1 MKMFNGYPLNN
12 EFDIIYNKNSLDSV
26 AAAKVLDNFSKL
38 GGRMPKLIPLDNY
51 GYFNLELKNDSFIIG
66 FNKFKYC
73 NTNLNVYYMGPYL
86 NGDTLSSG
94 NNCIEMIENFLNI
107 NIYINYNN
115 VYPMSKDSIKDS
127 IRYKYLLNNIYN
139 MDFFNKKVNNMMLDI
154 VSCQDISDNIIVR
167 DNVNYYISAINQNI
181 EKRCNFPNLFIK
193 AINNNGYVY
202 KIGIGNNLNNF
213 DYLKLKEDIDGM
225 ISFNLSSTKDTVV
238 KVFSK
243 SVSIAKCIKDYL
255 SNVGC
260 VDKYNTL
267 DNSSHGYML
276 LDINIKK
283 LLSILE

>member
-38 GGRMPKLIPLDNY
+38 DDRMPKLIPLDNY

-73 NTNLNVYYMGPYL
+73 NTNLNVYYMSPYL

-115 VYPMSKDSIKDS
+115 VYPMSNDS
-127 IRYKYLLNNIYN
+127 IRYKYLLNNVYN
-139 MDFFNKKVNNMMLDI
+139 MDYFNKKVNDMMLDI
-154 VSCQDISDNIIVR
+154 VSCQDISDNIVVR
-167 DNVNYYISAINQNI
+167 DNINYYISAINQNI
-181 EKRCNFPNLFIK
+181 EKRCSFPNLFIK
-193 AINNNGYVY
+193 VINNNGYAY
-202 KIGIGNNLNNF
+202 KIGIGNDLNNF
-213 DYLKLKEDIDGM
+213 DYLKLKEDIDGLV
-225 ISFNLSSTKDTVV
+225 SFNLSSTKDTVV

-255 SNVGC
+255 SNIGC
-260 VDKYNTL
+260 IDKYNTL

>member
-1 MKMFNGYPLNN
+1 MKEFNGYPLSN

-26 AAAKVLDNFSKL
+26 AAAKVLDNFSKHS
-38 GGRMPKLIPLDNY
+38 GRLPKLIPLDNY

-73 NTNLNVYYMGPYL
+73 STNLNVYYMSPYL
-86 NGDTLSSG
+86 NGDKLSSG

-115 VYPMSKDSIKDS
+115 VYPMSNDTIKNS
-127 IRYKYLLNNIYN
+127 TRYKYLLNNIYN
-139 MDFFNKKVNNMMLDI
+139 MDFFNKKVNDMMLDI
-154 VSCQDISDNIIVR
+154 VSCQDISDNIVVR

-181 EKRCNFPNLFIK
+181 EKRCSFPNLFIK
-193 AINNNGYVY
+193 VINNNGYVY

-225 ISFNLSSTKDTVV
+225 VSFNLSANKDTVV

-243 SVSIAKCIKDYL
+243 SVSIANCIKDYL
-255 SNVGC
+255 SSIEC

-276 LDINIKK
+276 LDLNIKK
-283 LLSILE
+283 ILSILE

>member
-38 GGRMPKLIPLDNY
+38 DGRMSKLIPLDNY

-73 NTNLNVYYMGPYL
+73 NTNLNVYYMSPYL

-115 VYPMSKDSIKDS
+115 VYPMSNDSIKDS
-127 IRYKYLLNNIYN
+127 TRYKYLLNNIYN

-154 VSCQDISDNIIVR
+154 VSCQDINDNIIVR

-181 EKRCNFPNLFIK
+181 EKRCSFPNLFIK

-225 ISFNLSSTKDTVV
+225 VSFNLSSTKDTVV

-243 SVSIAKCIKDYL
+243 SVSIANCVKDYL

-276 LDINIKK
+276 LDINTKK

>member
-12 EFDIIYNKNSLDSV
+12 EFDIIYNKNSLDSI
-26 AAAKVLDNFSKL
+26 AAAKVLDNFSRINGKQ
-38 GGRMPKLIPLDNY
+38 PTLIPLDNY

-73 NTNLNVYYMGPYL
+73 NTNLNVYYMSPYL

-107 NIYINYNN
+107 NIYINYND
-115 VYPMSKDSIKDS
+115 VYPMSNDSIKDS
-127 IRYKYLLNNIYN
+127 TRYKYLLNNIYN
-139 MDFFNKKVNNMMLDI
+139 MDFFNKKVNNLMLDI
-154 VSCQDISDNIIVR
+154 VSCQDISDNIVVR
-167 DNVNYYISAINQNI
+167 DNINYYISAINQNI
-181 EKRCNFPNLFIK
+181 EKRSSFPNLFIK
-193 AINNNGYVY
+193 VINSNGYIY

-213 DYLKLKEDIDGM
+213 DYLKLKEDIDGLV
-225 ISFNLSSTKDTVV
+225 SFNLSSTKDTVV

-243 SVSIAKCIKDYL
+243 SVSIANCIKDYL
-255 SNVGC
+255 SNIGC
-260 VDKYNTL
+260 IDKYNTL

>member
-26 AAAKVLDNFSKL
+26 ATAKVLDNFSKHS
-38 GGRMPKLIPLDNY
+38 GRLPKLIPLDNY
-51 GYFNLELKNDSFIIG
+51 GYYNLELKNDSFIIG

-73 NTNLNVYYMGPYL
+73 NTNLNVYYMSPYL

-115 VYPMSKDSIKDS
+115 VYPMSNDSIKYS
-127 IRYKYLLNNIYN
+127 TRYKHLLNNVYN
-139 MDFFNKKVNNMMLDI
+139 MDFFNKKVNDMMLDI
-154 VSCQDISDNIIVR
+154 VSCQDISDNIVVR
-167 DNVNYYISAINQNI
+167 DNINYYISAINQNI
-181 EKRCNFPNLFIK
+181 EKRSSFPNLFIK
-193 AINNNGYVY
+193 VINNNGYAY

-225 ISFNLSSTKDTVV
+225 VSFNLSSTKDTVV

-243 SVSIAKCIKDYL
+243 SVSIANCIKNYL

>member
-1 MKMFNGYPLNN
+1 MKEFNGYPLTDD
-12 EFDIIYNKNSLDSV
+12 FDIIYNKNSLDSV
-26 AAAKVLDNFSKL
+26 AAAKVLDNFSRINGKQ
-38 GGRMPKLIPLDNY
+38 PTLIPLDNY

-73 NTNLNVYYMGPYL
+73 NTNLNVYYMSPYL
-86 NGDTLSSG
+86 NGNTLSSG

-107 NIYINYNN
+107 NIYINYND
-115 VYPMSKDSIKDS
+115 VYPMSNDSLKNS
-127 IRYKYLLNNIYN
+127 TRYKYLLNNIYN
-139 MDFFNKKVNNMMLDI
+139 MDFFNKKVNNLILDI
-154 VSCQDISDNIIVR
+154 VSCQDISDNIVVR
-167 DNVNYYISAINQNI
+167 DNINYYISAINQNI
-181 EKRCNFPNLFIK
+181 EKRSSFPNLFIK
-193 AINNNGYVY
+193 VINSNGYVY

-225 ISFNLSSTKDTVV
+225 VSFNLSPTKDTVV

-260 VDKYNTL
+260 IDKYNTL

>member
-1 MKMFNGYPLNN
+1 MKEFNGYPLTD

-26 AAAKVLDNFSKL
+26 AASKVLDNFSKHS
-38 GGRMPKLIPLDNY
+38 GRLPKLIPLDNY

-73 NTNLNVYYMGPYL
+73 DTNLNVYYMSPYL

-107 NIYINYNN
+107 NIYINYND
-115 VYPMSKDSIKDS
+115 VYPMSNDSIKDS
-127 IRYKYLLNNIYN
+127 TRYKYLLNNIYN
-139 MDFFNKKVNNMMLDI
+139 MDFFNKKVNNLMLDI
-154 VSCQDISDNIIVR
+154 VSCQDISDNIVVR
-167 DNVNYYISAINQNI
+167 DNINYYISAINQNI
-181 EKRCNFPNLFIK
+181 EKRSSFPNLFIK
-193 AINNNGYVY
+193 VINNNGYVY

-213 DYLKLKEDIDGM
+213 DYLKLKEDIDGLV
-225 ISFNLSSTKDTVV
+225 SFNLSSTKDTVV

-243 SVSIAKCIKDYL
+243 SVSIANCIKDYL
-255 SNVGC
+255 SNIGC
-260 VDKYNTL
+260 IDKYNTL

>member
-38 GGRMPKLIPLDNY
+38 DDRMPKLIPLDNY

-73 NTNLNVYYMGPYL
+73 NTNLNVYYMSPYL

-115 VYPMSKDSIKDS
+115 VYPMSNDS
-127 IRYKYLLNNIYN
+127 IRYKYLLNNVYN
-139 MDFFNKKVNNMMLDI
+139 MDFFNKKVNDMMLDI
-154 VSCQDISDNIIVR
+154 VSCQDISDNIVVR
-167 DNVNYYISAINQNI
+167 DNINYYISAINQNI
-181 EKRCNFPNLFIK
+181 EKRCSFPNLFIK
-193 AINNNGYVY
+193 VINNNGYAY
-202 KIGIGNNLNNF
+202 KIGIGNDLNNF
-213 DYLKLKEDIDGM
+213 DYLKLKEDIDGLV
-225 ISFNLSSTKDTVV
+225 SFNLSSTKDTVV

-255 SNVGC
+255 SNIGC
-260 VDKYNTL
+260 IDKYNTL

>member
-12 EFDIIYNKNSLDSV
+12 EFDIIYNKNSLDSI
-26 AAAKVLDNFSKL
+26 AAAKVLDNFSRLNGKQ
-38 GGRMPKLIPLDNY
+38 PTLIPLDNY

-73 NTNLNVYYMGPYL
+73 DTNLNVYYMSPYV

-115 VYPMSKDSIKDS
+115 VYPMSNDSIKNS
-127 IRYKYLLNNIYN
+127 TRYKYLLNNIYN

-154 VSCQDISDNIIVR
+154 VSCQDISDNIVVR
-167 DNVNYYISAINQNI
+167 DNINYYISAINQNI
-181 EKRCNFPNLFIK
+181 EKRSSFPNLFIK
-193 AINNNGYVY
+193 VINNNGYIY
-202 KIGIGNNLNNF
+202 KIGIGNNLNSF

-243 SVSIAKCIKDYL
+243 SVSIANCIKNYL
-255 SNVGC
+255 SSVGC

>member
-38 GGRMPKLIPLDNY
+38 DDRMPKLIPLDNY

-73 NTNLNVYYMGPYL
+73 NTNLNVYYMSPYL
-86 NGDTLSSG
+86 NGNTLSSG

-115 VYPMSKDSIKDS
+115 VYPMSNDSIKKS
-127 IRYKYLLNNIYN
+127 TRYKYLLNNVYN
-139 MDFFNKKVNNMMLDI
+139 MDFFNKKVNDMMLDI
-154 VSCQDISDNIIVR
+154 ISCQDISDNIVVR
-167 DNVNYYISAINQNI
+167 DNINYYISAINQNI
-181 EKRCNFPNLFIK
+181 EKRSSFPNLFIK
-193 AINNNGYVY
+193 VINNNGYAY

-225 ISFNLSSTKDTVV
+225 VSFNLSSTKDTVV

>member
-38 GGRMPKLIPLDNY
+38 DDRMPKLIPLDNY

-73 NTNLNVYYMGPYL
+73 NTNLNVYYMSPYL

-107 NIYINYNN
+107 NIYINYND
-115 VYPMSKDSIKDS
+115 VYPMSNDSLKNS
-127 IRYKYLLNNIYN
+127 TRYKYLLNNIYN
-139 MDFFNKKVNNMMLDI
+139 MDFFNKKVNNLMLDI
-154 VSCQDISDNIIVR
+154 VSCQDISDNIVVR
-167 DNVNYYISAINQNI
+167 DNINYYISAINQNI
-181 EKRCNFPNLFIK
+181 EKRSSFPNLFIK
-193 AINNNGYVY
+193 VINSNGYVY

-225 ISFNLSSTKDTVV
+225 VSFNLSSTKDTVV

-243 SVSIAKCIKDYL
+243 SVSIAKCIKNYL
-255 SNVGC
+255 SNIGC
-260 VDKYNTL
+260 IDKYNTL

>member
-38 GGRMPKLIPLDNY
+38 DGRAPKLIPLDNY

-73 NTNLNVYYMGPYL
+73 NTNLNVYYMSPYL
-86 NGDTLSSG
+86 NGNTLSSG

-107 NIYINYNN
+107 NIYINYNDI
-115 VYPMSKDSIKDS
+115 YPMSNDSLKNS
-127 IRYKYLLNNIYN
+127 TRYKYLLNNIYN
-139 MDFFNKKVNNMMLDI
+139 MDFFNKKVNNLMLDI
-154 VSCQDISDNIIVR
+154 VSCQDISDNIVVR
-167 DNVNYYISAINQNI
+167 DNINYYISAINQNI
-181 EKRCNFPNLFIK
+181 EKRSSFPNLFIK
-193 AINNNGYVY
+193 VINSNGYVY

-225 ISFNLSSTKDTVV
+225 VSFNLSSTKDTVV

>member
-1 MKMFNGYPLNN
+1 MKMLNGYPLNN
-12 EFDIIYNKNSLDSV
+12 EFDIIYNKNSLDSI
-26 AAAKVLDNFSKL
+26 AAAKVLDNFSRLNGKQ
-38 GGRMPKLIPLDNY
+38 PTLIPLDNY

-73 NTNLNVYYMGPYL
+73 DTNLNVYYMSPYL
-86 NGDTLSSG
+86 NGDTISSG

-127 IRYKYLLNNIYN
+127 TRYKYLLNNVYN
-139 MDFFNKKVNNMMLDI
+139 MDSFNKKVNDMMLDI
-154 VSCQDISDNIIVR
+154 VSCQDISDSIVVR
-167 DNVNYYISAINQNI
+167 DNINYYISAINQNI
-181 EKRCNFPNLFIK
+181 EKRSSFPNLFIK

-225 ISFNLSSTKDTVV
+225 VSFNLSSTKDTVI

-243 SVSIAKCIKDYL
+243 SVSIANCIKNYL

-260 VDKYNTL
+260 FDKYNTL

-276 LDINIKK
+276 LGINIKK

>member
-12 EFDIIYNKNSLDSV
+12 EFDIIYNKNSLDSI
-26 AAAKVLDNFSKL
+26 AAAKVLDNFSRLNGKQ
-38 GGRMPKLIPLDNY
+38 PTLISLDNY

-73 NTNLNVYYMGPYL
+73 DTNLNVYYMSPYL
-86 NGDTLSSG
+86 NGDTISSG

-115 VYPMSKDSIKDS
+115 IYPMSNDSIKDL
-127 IRYKYLLNNIYN
+127 IRYKYLLNNVYN
-139 MDFFNKKVNNMMLDI
+139 MDFFNKKVNNKMLDI
-154 VSCQDISDNIIVR
+154 LSCQDISDNIVVR
-167 DNVNYYISAINQNI
+167 DNINYYISAINQNI
-181 EKRCNFPNLFIK
+181 EKRSSFPNLFIK
-193 AINNNGYVY
+193 VINDNGYSY

-225 ISFNLSSTKDTVV
+225 VSFNLSSIKDTVV

-243 SVSIAKCIKDYL
+243 SLSISKYIKDYL
-255 SNVGC
+255 STVGC

-276 LDINIKK
+276 LDINTKK

>member
-38 GGRMPKLIPLDNY
+38 DDRMPKLIPLDNY

-73 NTNLNVYYMGPYL
+73 NTNLNVYYMSPYL
-86 NGDTLSSG
+86 NGNTLSSG

-115 VYPMSKDSIKDS
+115 VYPMSNDSIKKS
-127 IRYKYLLNNIYN
+127 TRSKYLLNNVYN
-139 MDFFNKKVNNMMLDI
+139 MDFFNKKVNDMMLDI
-154 VSCQDISDNIIVR
+154 VSCQDISDNIVVR
-167 DNVNYYISAINQNI
+167 DNINYYISAINQNI
-181 EKRCNFPNLFIK
+181 EKRCSFPNLFIK
-193 AINNNGYVY
+193 VINNNGYAY
-202 KIGIGNNLNNF
+202 KIGIGNDLNNF
-213 DYLKLKEDIDGM
+213 DYLKLKEDIDGLV
-225 ISFNLSSTKDTVV
+225 SFNLSSTKDTVV

-255 SNVGC
+255 SNIGC
-260 VDKYNTL
+260 IDKYNTL

>member
-12 EFDIIYNKNSLDSV
+12 EFDIIYNKNSLDSI
-26 AAAKVLDNFSKL
+26 AAAKVLDNFSRINGKQ
-38 GGRMPKLIPLDNY
+38 PTLIPLDNY

-73 NTNLNVYYMGPYL
+73 NTNLNVYYMSPYL

-107 NIYINYNN
+107 NIYINYND
-115 VYPMSKDSIKDS
+115 VYPMSNDSLKNS
-127 IRYKYLLNNIYN
+127 TRYKYLLNNIYN
-139 MDFFNKKVNNMMLDI
+139 MDFFNKKVNNLMLDI
-154 VSCQDISDNIIVR
+154 VSCQDISDNIVVR
-167 DNVNYYISAINQNI
+167 DNINYYISAINQNI
-181 EKRCNFPNLFIK
+181 EKRSSFPNLFIK
-193 AINNNGYVY
+193 VINSNGYIY

-213 DYLKLKEDIDGM
+213 DYLKLKEDIDGLV
-225 ISFNLSSTKDTVV
+225 SFNLSSTKDTVV

-243 SVSIAKCIKDYL
+243 SVSIANCIKDYL
-255 SNVGC
+255 SNIGC
-260 VDKYNTL
+260 IDKYNTL

>member
-26 AAAKVLDNFSKL
+26 ATAKVLDNFSKL
-38 GGRMPKLIPLDNY
+38 DGRMPKLIPLDNY

-73 NTNLNVYYMGPYL
+73 DTNLNVYYMSPYL

-115 VYPMSKDSIKDS
+115 VYPMSNDSIKDS
-127 IRYKYLLNNIYN
+127 TRYKYLLNNVYN
-139 MDFFNKKVNNMMLDI
+139 MDFFNKKVNDMMLDI
-154 VSCQDISDNIIVR
+154 LSCQDISDNIVIR
-167 DNVNYYISAINQNI
+167 DNINYYISAINQNI
-181 EKRCNFPNLFIK
+181 EKRSSFPNLFIK
-193 AINNNGYVY
+193 VINNNGYVY

-213 DYLKLKEDIDGM
+213 DYLKLKEDIDGLV
-225 ISFNLSSTKDTVV
+225 SFNLSSTKDTVV

-255 SNVGC
+255 SNIGC
-260 VDKYNTL
+260 IDKYNTL